1 MASDGPVPSAAG
13 DPAAA
18 NQRVFEGVAATYD
31 DLSLK
36 PAERAVLGRFAA
48 AWPDFEMLDLGVGS
62 GRTAWTFAPL
72 VRRYV
77 GVDYAPSMVER
88 ARKLLGKDPNVT
100 IELGDARDL
109 STVEGVF
116 DFVLFSFNGIDAVS
130 AADRLRVL
138 DGVRARLRPGGLFLF
153 STHSLGA
160 LPFDTRRSLSPRF
173 SHIRAYRAYAWFKSI
188 AYARRIRAINRG
200 LDLSAA
206 RARGWDV
213 VPSMAHNFRITDHYV
228 DPEFQVRQ
236 LREHGFEVVAV
247 YDPEGR
253 EVTLPHPGRD
263 PWLDFLCA
271 PI

>member
-1 MASDGPVPSAAG
+1 ME
-13 DPAAA
+13 A
-18 NQRVFEGVAATYD
+18 NQQVFDDEAAVFT
-31 DLSLK
+31 DLALM
-36 PAERAVLGRFAA
+36 PAERAVLGRLVRRM
-48 AWPDFEMLDLGVGS
+48 PEVDMLDLGVGT
-62 GRTAWTFAPL
+62 GRTGWTFAPL

-77 GVDYAPSMVER
+77 GVDYSPRMIAAAEERLGGEPGVE
-88 ARKLLGKDPNVT
+88 LM
-100 IELGDARDL
+100 LGDARDL
-109 STVEGVF
+109 AAVDGEF